1 MPVPPALI
9 TDDLFQSALHAAQF
23 GVWRWEAETGQLITG
38 GAFSSLFG
46 LQAPQRVDTLPSFL
60 NLVHPDDHATVH
72 ATLNRMLESEAPL
85 QVDFRPLSLQAPTR
99 LSLQG
104 GALINNAGKRVGL
117 SGIVRITT
125 RIASSRTEAVI
136 QASNEQLEKRVA
148 ERTAALAASEQRLRA
163 SNDLLIGIANATPD
177 LVAAIDTNF
186 CFTAA
191 NESYRQ
197 NFKAIFGRDVTI
209 GASMIDLLS
218 HLPVDQAM
226 AVDMWE
232 RALRGEIVNET
243 AEFGDPN
250 LERRVYDLR
259 FGPLRDRDGNI
270 IGAAEIAS
278 EVTERQRLYDQLD
291 AALQAAE
298 AANATKLRFL
308 GMVSHE
314 LRTPLTSIK
323 GFLTTLLADDITWT
337 PEQQREFLFIADEE
351 ADKLTALVEQLL
363 DLSRLQA
370 GHLQIQPRPIRLA
383 DIIDK
388 AAAQMAFLSARH
400 RLNVQVSPRLPLVQ
414 ADPDRIAQVL
424 TNLVGNAAKFS
435 PADSPILVM
444 AQQINDCIELSV
456 ADRGPGIAQE
466 NHQAVFEA
474 FRQIDLD
481 NGRRSSGAGLGLA
494 ICKGLVEAHG
504 GSIWVDGAHTP
515 GTRIVFTLPTV

>member
-9 TDDLFQSALHAAQF
+9 TDNLFHSAIHAAQF
-23 GVWRWEAETGQLITG
+23 GVWRWEAETGQITTG
-38 GAFSSLFG
+38 GAFYTLFG
-46 LQAPQRVDTLPSFL
+46 IQPPQRVDTLNAFL
-60 NLVHPDDHATVH
+60 NLVHPEDRVTVH
-72 ATLNRMLESEAPL
+72 NTLNRMLESDAPL
-85 QVDFRPLSLQAPTR
+85 QVAFRPMALHAPTR

-104 GALINNAGKRVGL
+104 GVIFNNSGKRAGL
-117 SGIVRITT
+117 SGIVRLTT
-125 RIASSRTEAVI
+125 RIATRVTEAAI

-177 LVAAIDTNF
+177 LVAAIDTRF
-186 CFTAA
+186 CYTAA

-218 HLPVDQAM
+218 HLPVDQSIAIE
-226 AVDMWE
+226 MWG

-259 FGPLRDRDGNI
+259 FGPLRDRNGDI

-278 EVTERQRLYDQLD
+278 EVTERQRIYDQLD
-291 AALQAAE
+291 AALQTAE

-323 GFLTTLLADDITWT
+323 GFLTTLLADDITWA
-337 PEQQREFLFIADEE
+337 PEQQREFLLIADEE

-370 GHLQIQPRPIRLA
+370 GHLQIKPRPIRLA

-388 AAAQMAFLSARH
+388 AAAQIAFLSARH

-424 TNLVGNAAKFS
+424 ANLVGNAAKFS
-435 PADSPILVM
+435 PADSPILVT
-444 AQQINDCIELSV
+444 AQQVNDCIELSV
-456 ADRGPGIAQE
+456 ADRGPGISPENQE
-466 NHQAVFEA
+466 AVFEA

-504 GSIWVDGAHTP
+504 GSIWVDSAHTP
-515 GTRIVFTLPTV
+515 GTRIVFTLPTI